1 MINEYFEFK
10 HTPFDKNIPCEE
22 LYSNTNNEECL
33 SRLEYAI
40 REKRFAVV
48 TGDSGSGKTTILRKL
63 VNKIDRNKY
72 QTYYISDSA
81 LTPRNFYY
89 EILNQMGCAAKF
101 YRGDAKRQLHKEI
114 WQQVEEKGKV
124 PVIVV
129 DEAHLLTREM
139 LEEIRFLLNFK
150 MDSYN
155 PLSLILSGQT
165 ELRETLRKQIYE
177 AISQRV
183 QVRYH
188 MQPTERK
195 ETEEYI
201 SRHLEYSGRSVEIF
215 SDRAIDVIHDYTG
228 GLLRRINTVCS
239 SCLMY
244 TAIQKKRVID
254 DYMVEYVIQN
264 ELEW

>member
-10 HTPFDKNIPCEE
+10 NSPFDKDIPPDD
-22 LYSNTNNEECL
+22 LYINSNSEECL

-40 REKRFAVV
+40 KERRFAVI

-72 QTYYISDSA
+72 QAYYISDSA

-89 EILNQMGCAAKF
+89 EILNQMGCSAKF

-114 WQQVEEKGKV
+114 WQQVEEKGRV
-124 PVIVV
+124 PVIIV

-183 QVRYH
+183 QIRYH
-188 MQPTERK
+188 MHPMDRK
-195 ETEEYI
+195 ETEAYV
-201 SRHLEYSGRSVEIF
+201 SKHMVYAGRTIELF
-215 SDRAIDVIHDYTG
+215 SDRAIDKIHDYSG
-228 GLLRRINTVCS
+228 GLLRKINLVCIS
-239 SCLMY
+239 SLMC
-244 TAIQKKRVID
+244 AAGQKNRVID
-254 DYMVEYVIQN
+254 DYMVENVIQN

>member
-1 MINEYFEFK
+1 MIKEYFEFK
-10 HTPFDKNIPCEE
+10 NRPFDKDIPCDE
-22 LYSNTNNEECL
+22 LYSNTNNEECM

-40 REKRFAVV
+40 KEKRFAVV

-72 QTYYISDSA
+72 QAYYISDSA

-89 EILNQMGCAAKF
+89 EILNQMGCTAKF

-114 WQQVEEKGKV
+114 WQQVEEKGRV
-124 PVIVV
+124 PIIVV

-188 MQPTERK
+188 MQPMERK
-195 ETEEYI
+195 ETEAYI
-201 SRHLEYSGRSVEIF
+201 ERHLIYAGRGIEIF
-215 SDRAIDVIHDYTG
+215 SDRAIDVIQDYTG
-228 GLLRRINTVCS
+228 GLLRKINTVCIS
-239 SCLMY
+239 SLLY
-244 TAIQKKRVID
+244 ATVQKKRVID
-254 DYMVEYVIQN
+254 DYMVKYVIEN

>member
-10 HTPFDKNIPCEE
+10 KSPFDKDIPEEE
-22 LYSNTNNEECL
+22 LYLNSSNEECL

-40 REKRFAVV
+40 KEKRFAVI

-63 VNKIDRNKY
+63 VSSIDRNKY
-72 QTYYISDSA
+72 QTYYVSDSA

-89 EILNQMGCAAKF
+89 ELLNQMGCSAKF

-114 WQQVEEKGKV
+114 WQMVEEKGRV
-124 PVIVV
+124 PVIIV

-188 MQPTERK
+188 MQPMDRK
-195 ETEEYI
+195 ETEGYI
-201 SRHLEYSGRSVEIF
+201 SRHMEYAGRTIELF
-215 SDRAIDVIHDYTG
+215 SDRAVDVVHDYTG
-228 GLLRRINTVCS
+228 GVLRKINTACIS
-239 SCLMY
+239 SLMY
-244 TAIQKKRVID
+244 AVGQKKRIID
-254 DYMVEYVIQN
+254 DYMMEYVIHN